1 MSLNFSI
8 PRNIPLDVEQELTR
22 LISDFQDG
30 YLTEK
35 GYIKKRYEILE
46 SLKADATDRS
56 TLNGARSDTRSNHRR
71 ESIMSV
77 GSSLAYNRSSERL
90 ASGEFYDPSLRTTP
104 EIQRVS
110 PSDSRVTGVD
120 PDAYEYYKFQQNAPQ
135 PENVAR
141 KQLQRPLDPR
151 ILEQYVQTETFDNLA
166 MILRKRSTVYSKEN
180 AVVTIDQRGKESQS
194 ITWEKLYLR
203 AEKVAKQIK
212 NKAALYPGDRVCL
225 IYQNIEVIDFV
236 VAFYGCFLSG
246 TVAVPMS
253 SGLPVRDFVKIMT
266 DTQSHLCLMS
276 ESVFKHFEK
285 ASHKRK
291 VPLWP
296 KGVEVWKT
304 SDMGTYQP
312 PRKVGPPPLKIS
324 DLAYIE
330 YSRGSMSELR
340 GVAISH
346 RTIIHQMKSLTSIIS
361 STPDIK
367 KGTLIRPS
375 AALSKFR
382 YTILSTLDVRQ
393 SIGLV
398 MGALFSVYS
407 GNPLIWIHQKLT
419 EVPGLYAHVIS
430 RARASIL
437 LSDYLSLKQVAYN
450 YQSFPQLTRTFNKR
464 VKVDLSCVKWCLI
477 NTLIVDCEFN
487 DKLSD
492 RWFKPL
498 GHPHPRRIIAPM
510 LCLNEQGGAIICMR
524 DWIGNEDR
532 LGCSFQKPITDEV
545 IPNDENE
552 DGNMG
557 ERLSE
562 VLIDK
567 DSLTTNTVKVV
578 SDRPPPTS
586 STYDDESSKYIRV
599 GAFGYPI
606 PDATLAIVNPEAKIL
621 SGYDEVGEI
630 WVDSHCISGGYWGL
644 PDATQNIFQAECSD
658 YEGVLNINFVRTG
671 LLGFIYNGKVY
682 VLGLYE
688 DRINQHV
695 TWYDR
700 YLAIQTKKEEEKV
713 SSSDLGDVQSLD
725 ENTENINQKILMN
738 SDIPQYRYHYAGHL
752 VKTLVRNIPDVTDC
766 SFFNVR
772 VNNEYLPIAIIESP
786 SIPASKNRQKNTG
799 LGIIT
804 ADPSLLND
812 LAIQTMKLMEKLHN
826 VRLFCVLITAPNT
839 LPRTIRSGRLE
850 IANMLCKRKF
860 MEGRISSS
868 FVRFSLENS
877 LATVYHGD
885 DLLGGIWSPY
895 SSKMRSEA
903 LENAQLQ
910 YSGLDVR
917 QQCRDDRA
925 NIDLTGYSSMID
937 ILKVRA
943 SQQPDEQAYAVIGG
957 ANFREMKPLSWKKFE
972 NRVFALCSYILEK
985 KNLMAGDTVMVV
997 YNISEEYVICIYAC
1011 WLAGF
1016 TVIPIPALDPSWVE
1030 EDTVS
1035 FVQLVQEYKVK
1046 AVFMSSDIE
1055 QIMKNKPIS
1064 SRVKQIANANRV
1076 TIPKYRNTTKHTK
1089 CNTSSKA
1096 MYSQMEAYRNKK
1108 RKGTDLKCLIWITW
1122 DADHRYNGAQL
1133 SFANLMALALN
1144 AKETCQMKSRKPL
1157 IACVRHTFGL
1167 GFLQA
1172 CIMGIY
1178 LGCPTYLFSTL
1189 NYGINPTALWLS
1201 ISRYGVENMFVT
1213 SKMLTYALRNVDP
1226 AKCDLHKLKNLMVG
1240 WEGRPDA
1247 GLMLKFQEKFQV
1259 SHIPPTSLSNVYQN
1273 TLNPMITTR
1282 SYLAF
1287 ETSNLWL
1294 DPLALAQGY
1303 VSLVNPNDSPEA
1315 IEIQDSGIVPVN
1327 TQIVIVN
1334 PETKQPCKVGELGEI
1349 WVYSQSTLSRF
1360 SGKRDTES
1368 SFIHDKIANWN
1379 DSMTYLRTG
1388 DFGFLHNI
1396 QKPVSKSSQ
1405 LAELQLLFN
1414 LGRIDQT
1421 FEVLGLQYFASDI
1434 ETTLERFSAVKKACV
1449 FKAGTYVVAVLETTL
1464 KKNYSSLTPL
1474 LVIKVMNQFN
1484 LMLDIVSYVPVGKMP
1499 TSRLGQVQRRI
1510 TLKKWMDGCL
1520 SLQASFGVNSGEN
1533 ATRKTLDFI
1542 KKVKNMEQMI

>member
-1 MSLNFSI
+1 MSLNFKI
-8 PRNIPLDVEQELTR
+8 PRNVPLDVEQELGR
-22 LISDFQDG
+22 LISEFQDG

-35 GYIKKRYEILE
+35 GYIKKRHEILD
-46 SLKADATDRS
+46 SLRTDATDDSRS
-56 TLNGARSDTRSNHRR
+56 EFTSRNGR
-71 ESIMSV
+71 ESIMSM
-77 GSSLAYNRSSERL
+77 GSGPTYNQSNDML
-90 ASGEFYDPSLRTTP
+90 LSGEFYEPSLQTTTG
-104 EIQRVS
+104 IQRSS
-110 PSDSRVTGVD
+110 PSDSRITGVD
-120 PDAYEYYKFQQNAPQ
+120 PDAYEYYKFQQNVPQ

-166 MILRKRSTVYSKEN
+166 LILRKRSTVYSKEN
-180 AVVTIDQRGKESQS
+180 AIVTVDQRGKESQA

-253 SGLPVRDFVKIMT
+253 SELPVKDLVRIMT

-276 ESVFKHFEK
+276 ESVYKHFEK

-304 SDMGTYQP
+304 SDMGTYKP
-312 PRKVGPPPLKIS
+312 PKKVGPPALKIS

-346 RTIIHQMKSLTSIIS
+346 RTIIHQMKSFTSIIS
-361 STPDIK
+361 SAPDIK

-382 YTILSTLDVRQ
+382 YTLLSTLDVRQ

-437 LSDYLSLKQVAYN
+437 LSDYLSLKQVAFN

-498 GHPHPRRIIAPM
+498 GHPNPRRIIAPM

-532 LGCSFQKPITDEV
+532 LGCTLQKPITDEV

-552 DGNMG
+552 DGNVDEG
-557 ERLSE
+557 LSE

-586 STYDDESSKYIRV
+586 STYDDESSKYVRV

-621 SGYDEVGEI
+621 SGCDEVGEI

-644 PDATQNIFQAECSD
+644 PEATQTIFQAECSD
-658 YEGVLNINFVRTG
+658 YEGVLSINFVRTG
-671 LLGFIYNGKVY
+671 LLGFIYNGEVY

-700 YLAIQTKKEEEKV
+700 YLAIEAKKEKEKAT
-713 SSSDLGDVQSLD
+713 DLGDVQSSD
-725 ENTENINQKILMN
+725 ENTENISGDLMIDYN
-738 SDIPQYRYHYAGHL
+738 TPQYRYHYADHL
-752 VKTLVRNIPDVTDC
+752 VKTLVRNIADVTDC

-786 SIPASKNRQKNTG
+786 SISCSKDKQKGTG
-799 LGIIT
+799 LGVIT

-812 LAIQTMKLMEKLHN
+812 LAAQTMKLMEKLHN
-826 VRLFCVLITAPNT
+826 VRLFCVLVTAPNN

-860 MEGRISSS
+860 MEGAISSS
-868 FVRFSLENS
+868 FVRFSLDHS
-877 LATVYHGD
+877 LATIYHGD
-885 DLLGGIWSPY
+885 DQLGGIWSPY
-895 SSKMRSEA
+895 SSNIRSQA

-910 YSGLDVR
+910 YTGLDVR
-917 QQCRDDRA
+917 QQCKDDRA
-925 NIDLTGYSSMID
+925 NMDLTRYTSMID

-943 SQQPDEQAYAVIGG
+943 SRQPDEQAYAVVGG
-957 ANFREMKPLSWKKFE
+957 ANFFKEMKPLSWKKFE
-972 NRVFALCSYILEK
+972 NRVFAICCYILEK
-985 KNLMAGDTVMVV
+985 KKLMSGDTVMLI
-997 YNISEEYVICIYAC
+997 YNISEEYALCVYAC
-1011 WLAGF
+1011 WLAGL
-1016 TVIPIPALDPSWVE
+1016 TVLPIPALDPSWVE
-1030 EDTVS
+1030 EDSTS
-1035 FVQLVQEYKVK
+1035 FVQLVKDYNVK
-1046 AVFMSSDIE
+1046 AIFMSNDIE

-1064 SRVKQIANANRV
+1064 SKVKQTASANKIS
-1076 TIPKYRNTTKHTK
+1076 IPKYRSTTKHTK
-1089 CNTSSKA
+1089 FNASPET
-1096 MYSQMEAYRNKK
+1096 MYTKMENYRKKK
-1108 RKGTDLKCLIWITW
+1108 RKDADSKCLIWITW
-1122 DADHRYNGAQL
+1122 DADHRY
-1133 SFANLMALALN
+1133 
-1144 AKETCQMKSRKPL
+1144 K
-1157 IACVRHTFGL
+1157 
-1167 GFLQA
+1167 
-1172 CIMGIY
+1172 
-1178 LGCPTYLFSTL
+1178 
-1189 NYGINPTALWLS
+1189 
-1201 ISRYGVENMFVT
+1201 GV
-1213 SKMLTYALRNVDP
+1213 
-1226 AKCDLHKLKNLMVG
+1226 
-1240 WEGRPDA
+1240 
-1247 GLMLKFQEKFQV
+1247 
-1259 SHIPPTSLSNVYQN
+1259 
-1273 TLNPMITTR
+1273 
-1282 SYLAF
+1282 
-1287 ETSNLWL
+1287 
-1294 DPLALAQGY
+1294 
-1303 VSLVNPNDSPEA
+1303 
-1315 IEIQDSGIVPVN
+1315 
-1327 TQIVIVN
+1327 
-1334 PETKQPCKVGELGEI
+1334 
-1349 WVYSQSTLSRF
+1349 
-1360 SGKRDTES
+1360 
-1368 SFIHDKIANWN
+1368 
-1379 DSMTYLRTG
+1379 
-1388 DFGFLHNI
+1388 
-1396 QKPVSKSSQ
+1396 
-1405 LAELQLLFN
+1405 
-1414 LGRIDQT
+1414 
-1421 FEVLGLQYFASDI
+1421 
-1434 ETTLERFSAVKKACV
+1434 
-1449 FKAGTYVVAVLETTL
+1449 
-1464 KKNYSSLTPL
+1464 
-1474 LVIKVMNQFN
+1474 
-1484 LMLDIVSYVPVGKMP
+1484 
-1499 TSRLGQVQRRI
+1499 
-1510 TLKKWMDGCL
+1510 
-1520 SLQASFGVNSGEN
+1520 
-1533 ATRKTLDFI
+1533 
-1542 KKVKNMEQMI
+1542 